1 MSGLRRYLPAL
12 AWLPA
17 YQRAWRRRDLLAGI
31 TITALL
37 VPEGMAYAELAG
49 VSPEAAF
56 YAAPPALLMYA
67 LFGSSR
73 RLVVVVSSTQAVFS
87 AATVSALAPEGTL
100 QFVTLTSALALT
112 AGVMAIVAGLL
123 RLGRIA
129 QFFSASVLTGF
140 VSGLA
145 LVILIGQVPKV
156 LGIEGVSG
164 DFFEQLAGIV
174 RELPDLDVPTTVVGV
189 IAILGMVALERIDER
204 IPAPLVALVGGIV
217 ASVALGLDEHGVEVV
232 GQLPAGLAG
241 PRLPDVQ
248 LGDIALLLSGA
259 AGLTLLNFA
268 EAYGPAREL
277 GREHGEEVDPNQ
289 ELIGLGAANAGAG
302 LFQGFPIGA
311 SLSKTAAAAH
321 AGMQTQLA
329 GVIAAI
335 LVVAVALF
343 LTPLFEPLPEAI
355 LGAIVIV
362 AVSSMFKAAELQ
374 RLWRV
379 GRADFGLALIAL
391 AGVLVLDVLPGLLI
405 AVVVSLAVVVW
416 RASSAGL
423 SRLALDGDAV
433 VELEEAPG
441 AIPVQGV
448 LVLRLDG
455 PLFFA
460 NADTL
465 LANVLGAGSDGGR
478 IHALVLDLEATV
490 ELDVP
495 GADTIDTL
503 GRELGGMGIE
513 LHLSRVHPETLAVL
527 ERTGATASVTGI
539 HRRTLD
545 AIRVA
550 AANPPAAGRND

>member
-1 MSGLRRYLPAL
+1 
-12 AWLPA
+12 
-17 YQRAWRRRDLLAGI
+17 
-31 TITALL
+31 
-37 VPEGMAYAELAG
+37 
-49 VSPEAAF
+49 
-56 YAAPPALLMYA
+56 
-67 LFGSSR
+67 
-73 RLVVVVSSTQAVFS
+73 
-87 AATVSALAPEGTL
+87 
-100 QFVTLTSALALT
+100 
-112 AGVMAIVAGLL
+112 
-123 RLGRIA
+123 
-129 QFFSASVLTGF
+129 
-140 VSGLA
+140 
-145 LVILIGQVPKV
+145 
-156 LGIEGVSG
+156 
-164 DFFEQLAGIV
+164 
-174 RELPDLDVPTTVVGV
+174 
-189 IAILGMVALERIDER
+189 
-204 IPAPLVALVGGIV
+204 
-217 ASVALGLDEHGVEVV
+217 
-232 GQLPAGLAG
+232 
-241 PRLPDVQ
+241 
-248 LGDIALLLSGA
+248 
-259 AGLTLLNFA
+259 
-268 EAYGPAREL
+268 
-277 GREHGEEVDPNQ
+277 
-289 ELIGLGAANAGAG
+289 
-302 LFQGFPIGA
+302 
-311 SLSKTAAAAH
+311 
-321 AGMQTQLA
+321 MQTQLA

-441 AIPVQGV
+441 AIPVPGV

-465 LANVLGAGSDGGR
+465 LANVLGAGGDGGR

-550 AANPPAAGRND
+550 AANPPATGGND